1 MLKLAESLAEHLD
14 DHRSRD
20 PDLWLLDGDLGDS
33 YGLREDLIRRFGSR
47 FIQAGIAE
55 QSMVSVAAGLAGLG
69 KRPWVF
75 SFAAFLCS
83 RAHDQIRCGVSQMR
97 LPVTLV
103 GANAGID
110 GLKNGNT
117 HVSLIDLSLIG
128 SMPDIDIWSP
138 ASEVEVRYAVDT
150 IMSDGRPAYL
160 RLSKF
165 GADASSSVGD
175 EILQLIDGSD
185 VLILSTGI
193 ASSWALD
200 LAALLQ
206 KGSISARVVQVI
218 RIKPLPES
226 LGPMIREGYSR
237 IYTLED
243 HSSIGGFGDLVA
255 HAYPD
260 LQIRR
265 LGWPQIWLPA
275 EQQTANVRRR
285 HGLDTEGLA
294 HRILRDLHDRQ
305 DPAVRESGTN

>member
-14 DHRSRD
+14 DCRSRD

-33 YGLREDLIRRFGSR
+33 YGLSEDLIRSFGPRFV
-47 FIQAGIAE
+47 QAGIAE

-69 KRPWVF
+69 KHPWVF

-117 HVSLIDLSLIG
+117 HVSLIDLSLM
-128 SMPDIDIWSP
+128 SSLPDIDIWSP
-138 ASEVEVRYAVDT
+138 ASEVELGYAVDI
-150 IMSDGRPAYL
+150 IMRDARPAYL
-160 RLSKF
+160 RLARF
-165 GADASSSVGD
+165 GAEGSNRVRH
-175 EILQLIDGSD
+175 ELLELRDGTD
-185 VLILSTGI
+185 ILILSTGI

-200 LAALLQ
+200 LAASLQ
-206 KGSISARVVQVI
+206 NGAISVRVVQVI

-226 LGPMIREGYSR
+226 LEHIIHQGYSG

-243 HSSIGGFGDLVA
+243 HSSSGGFGDLVA
-255 HAYPD
+255 HAYPE
-260 LQIRR
+260 LHVRR
-265 LGWPQIWLPA
+265 LGWPQTWLPA
-275 EQQTANVRRR
+275 ELQTANLRGR
-285 HGLDTEGLA
+285 HGLDTAGLT
-294 HRILRDLHDRQ
+294 HRILQDLSTASS
-305 DPAVRESGTN
+305 PA